1 MAVTQEKVDAAIE
14 SILTDGQSASMGAM
28 SKTNANLKTLQE
40 EAERQAAK
48 TARGA
53 LGGRPTFRAF
63 NFSEMGY

>member
-14 SILTDGQSASMGAM
+14 SILADGQTASIGSM
-28 SKTNANLKTLQE
+28 SKTNANLATLQQ

-48 TARGA
+48 TARGP

-63 NFSEMGY
+63 NFNGMGY